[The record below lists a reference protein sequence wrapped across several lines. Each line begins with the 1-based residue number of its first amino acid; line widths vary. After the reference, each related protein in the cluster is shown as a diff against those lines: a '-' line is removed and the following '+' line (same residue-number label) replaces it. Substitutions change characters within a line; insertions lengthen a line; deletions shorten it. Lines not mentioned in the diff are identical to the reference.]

1 MAEKKYY
8 AVASGRV
15 PGIYTNWPEA
25 EKQVRGFAG
34 ARFKGFAS
42 EAEARV
48 WLKNPG
54 SLRRGPARQQS
65 PQPPASM
72 PPAGAILVYT
82 DGGCSG
88 NPGPGGFGVV
98 IDDADSRR
106 ELSGGFRLTT
116 NNRMEMT
123 AAIVA
128 LEQLQG
134 SPKPV
139 LLYSDSAYLV
149 NGINQ
154 GWAKNWRS
162 RGWRKSDGMPALNTD
177 LWTRLLNLLEGL
189 NVTLYWVKGHAGNEL
204 NERCDQLAVA
214 ALRGEQLPADLA
226 YESSGAKT

>member
-42 EAEARV
+42 EAEARE

-54 SLRRGPARQQS
+54 SFRRGPARQKI
-65 PQPPASM
+65 PQLPASV
-72 PPAGAILVYT
+72 PPAGSVLVYT

-134 SPKPV
+134 CGKPV
-139 LLYSDSAYLV
+139 MLFSDSAYLV

-154 GWAKNWRS
+154 GWARNWRA
-162 RGWRKSDGMPALNTD
+162 RGWRKSDGKPALNID

-189 NVTLYWVKGHAGNEL
+189 NITLFWVKGHAGNEL
-204 NERCDQLAVA
+204 NERCDQLAVG
-214 ALRGEQLPADLA
+214 ALRGDQLPPDQG
-226 YESSGAKT
+226 YERTVAQI

>member
-15 PGIYTNWPEA
+15 PGIYHNWPEA

-34 ARFKGFAS
+34 ARFKGFTS

-54 SLRRGPARQQS
+54 SLRRGPARQKS
-65 PQPPASM
+65 PPPSASV

-106 ELSGGFRLTT
+106 ELSGGFQLTT

-134 SPKPV
+134 CGKPV

-154 GWAKNWRS
+154 GWAEKWRS
-162 RGWRKSDGMPALNTD
+162 RGWRKSDGTPALNID
-177 LWTRLLNLLEGL
+177 LWTRLLSLLEGL

-204 NERCDQLAVA
+204 NERCDQLAVV
-214 ALRGEQLPADLA
+214 ALRGEQLPADLG
-226 YESSGAKT
+226 YESTGANT